1 MALRFDDYVLDL
13 KNFSLS
19 HQGEDVAVEPQV
31 FDLLVYLIEHRDRFV
46 GRDELMDNV
55 WEGRT
60 VSDSTVSSCVKA
72 ARKALGDDAEKQHY
86 IATASRRGYRFV
98 GEISDVEIAA
108 EQPTAPPADNPFR
121 SKAPKETDK
130 TSLAILPFH
139 CRSKNDEDFWLSEVL
154 GEDLSIMLA
163 QVPGFWVISH
173 STMQHYRDEKVDV
186 RELGKEL
193 GTQYLVEGTLMN
205 MAGKYRIS
213 IQLVETATNQLLWA
227 ERQEFPVS
235 DLENV
240 ENEMV
245 AHIVA
250 SIEPAI
256 NRAELTQLGER
267 RKANLSAW
275 QLYRRSHALLAQ
287 QGWSEATFEESA
299 NILRDVIK
307 MDGDMA
313 IAHAYLSLVL
323 SLGEALGLISGS
335 EVHDEVKQ
343 AAETALRLDS
353 QDSNVL
359 GFVGCALVDVGA
371 DERGTGLLRKAIEL
385 NPSNAQALAALGAS
399 LLKAGNIDGLEFLRD
414 GTRISPRDHRLAA
427 WGALLSRGLL
437 VCGKLG
443 ESLEIARD
451 ACNYDDKVYMPRI
464 LLSIAYW
471 YNGDIEGAKAAI
483 EDAKRIRPHLSVDDF
498 MRFASPE
505 EIEGMMEAKLL
516 PA

>member
-1 MALRFDDYVLDL
+1 MKLRFDDFVLDL
-13 KNFSLS
+13 NKFSLS
-19 HQGEDVAVEPQV
+19 RQGADVSVEPQT
-31 FDLLVYLIEHRDRFV
+31 FDLLAYLIKHRDRFV
-46 GRDELMDNV
+46 GRDELMDKV
-55 WEGRT
+55 WTGRT

-72 ARKALGDDAEKQHY
+72 ARKALGDDAEKQRY

-98 GEISDVEIAA
+98 AEVSDVED
-108 EQPTAPPADNPFR
+108 APEPADNPFR
-121 SKAPKETDK
+121 VKSSQENDK
-130 TSLAILPFH
+130 TSLAVLPFN
-139 CRSKNDEDFWLSEVL
+139 CRSKSEEDFWLSQVL
-154 GEDLSIMLA
+154 GEDLSSMLA

-173 STMQHYRDEKVDV
+173 STMQHYRGERVEV
-186 RELGKEL
+186 RQLGRDL

-205 MAGKYRIS
+205 KGGKYRLS
-213 IQLVETATNQLLWA
+213 IQLVETATNGLLWA
-227 ERQEFPVS
+227 ERQEFPES
-235 DLENV
+235 ELENI

-256 NRAELTQLGER
+256 NRAELKQLGAR

-299 NILRDVIK
+299 SILRDAIK
-307 MDGDMA
+307 IDQDMA

-323 SLGEALGLISGS
+323 SLGEALGLIAGS
-335 EVHDEVKQ
+335 EVHEEVAT

-359 GFVGCALVDVGA
+359 GFVGCALVDLGS
-371 DERGTGLLRKAIEL
+371 DERGIGLLRRAIEL
-385 NPSNAQALAALGAS
+385 NPSNAQALAALGAA
-399 LLKAGNIDGLEFLRD
+399 LLKNGEIEGLEFLRN
-414 GTRISPRDHRLAA
+414 GIRVSPRDHRLAA

-437 VCGKLG
+437 VCGKLA

-471 YNGDIEGAKAAI
+471 YNDDIEAARLAI
-483 EDAKRIRPHLSVDDF
+483 EDARRIRPHLSIDDF
-498 MRFASPE
+498 RRFASPDE
-505 EIEGMMEAKLL
+505 LKGMMDANLL
-516 PA
+516 PV